1 MIDLVAEM
9 LVWLKADSEI
19 VGEGFR
25 CVGIR
30 IPQDTPAPLVLVTMV
45 SQTSSTA
52 PQTGWWRTLLA
63 LDFQSEDP
71 KLTREMAFHIATRAP
86 QFAGIHGTAV
96 VTDSQVVS
104 NQSLVDDGWTPTR
117 FRQIVTVEVTAREP

>member
-1 MIDLVAEM
+1 MDLVAEM
-9 LVWLKADSEI
+9 VSWLNDDTEI
-19 VGEGFR
+19 MVEGFTV
-25 CVGIR
+25 VGIR
-30 IPQDTPAPLVLVTMV
+30 IPQDTPAPLVLITMV
-45 SQTSSTA
+45 SQTGSTA
-52 PQTGWWRTLLA
+52 PQTGWWKTLLA
-63 LDFQSEDP
+63 LDFHAEDP
-71 KLTREMAFHIATRAP
+71 KQTREMAFHIASRAP